1 MGGTVVGV
9 DIGSN
14 AVRGVEVQGYDTVKP
29 VVVRQFE
36 VPLPET
42 AVRRGEVIEQA
53 TVATA
58 LRRLWSGGG
67 FKSKEVALGIGGQRV
82 FARDMTVPRAPL
94 PQIRESLP
102 FHVQELLPVPVAD
115 VLLDFY
121 PLAEENGESGPMVS
135 GLLVAGLKEAINA
148 NVAAVMS
155 AGLRPVRM
163 DLIPFAISRALAPVR
178 SAQGREVIVEIG
190 ANTTNVVVVEN
201 GIPLFV
207 RMLPNGGDDVTRA
220 LATRLQWAP
229 EQAEQAKRALGM
241 GSPMMRPEDRPII
254 EIVYEVVGEL
264 LSGVRNTLAYY
275 ANAHP
280 ARPVTRVLLTGG
292 ASELSGLAN
301 ALGEVVRLPVAA
313 NEPVGVAYARAGKGA
328 VPTTRP
334 SFVTATGLALGS
346 NA

>member
-1 MGGTVVGV
+1 
-9 DIGSN
+9 
-14 AVRGVEVQGYDTVKP
+14 
-29 VVVRQFE
+29 
-36 VPLPET
+36 
-42 AVRRGEVIEQA
+42 
-53 TVATA
+53 
-58 LRRLWSGGG
+58 
-67 FKSKEVALGIGGQRV
+67 
-82 FARDMTVPRAPL
+82 
-94 PQIRESLP
+94 
-102 FHVQELLPVPVAD
+102 
-115 VLLDFY
+115 
-121 PLAEENGESGPMVS
+121 MVS